1 LSTQLHVLTAKIAA
15 AYVSH
20 VSMPPDALPPLLT
33 SLYDTLAGLGAA
45 VEVPPALT
53 PAVSPK
59 KSVFPDHLI
68 CLEDGRPFKTL
79 KRHLMSAYNLTPD
92 QYRARWNLPADY
104 PMVAPNYSAHR
115 TQLAKARGS
124 AARKIRRPKPH
135 PISSKAWWSPGS
147 LPPGAADGARPD
159 RAA

>member
-1 LSTQLHVLTAKIAA
+1 MSTQLHVLTAKIAA

-115 TQLAKARGS
+115 TRLA
-124 AARKIRRPKPH
+124 
-135 PISSKAWWSPGS
+135 
-147 LPPGAADGARPD
+147 
-159 RAA
+159 RAAGLGRTEAPPAETPPDIVEGVVVTRIPASGRGRRRKA

>member
-1 LSTQLHVLTAKIAA
+1 MHVLTAKIAA

-53 PAVSPK
+53 PAAAPK
-59 KSVFPDHLI
+59 KSVFPDYII

-79 KRHLMSAYNLTPD
+79 KRHLLSAYNLTPD

-115 TQLAKARGS
+115 TRLAKAAGLGRAEAPPAETPPDVVEGVVVTRIP
-124 AARKIRRPKPH
+124 AARRGRRR
-135 PISSKAWWSPGS
+135 KA
-147 LPPGAADGARPD
+147 
-159 RAA
+159 